1 MGNMTRFAEDVASLT
16 SGLVEMTSLAATA
29 ISRASL
35 ALLDRD
41 LELAES
47 VIADDERID
56 AWQWSLDDQIVV
68 MMTKHG
74 ALGGDLRRLV
84 SGLRITA
91 DLERMGDLARHL
103 AQVTRLKY
111 PEPVVPAPVARHIEQ
126 MGEVAE
132 RIALKTGD
140 VLARHDSRL
149 AREVDRIDDE
159 MDRLHREL
167 FTVML
172 SNRWDEPVSV
182 AIDVTLIGR
191 FYERFA
197 DHAVNVANQVV
208 YQVTGDDPDRL
219 SGPGLSPR

>member
-1 MGNMTRFAEDVASLT
+1 MTRFDEDLASLT
-16 SGLVEMTSLAATA
+16 TGLVEMTSLAATA
-29 ISRASL
+29 ISRASS
-35 ALLDRD
+35 ALLGGD

-74 ALGGDLRRLV
+74 ALGRDLRRLV
-84 SGLRITA
+84 SGLRVTA

-103 AQVTRLKY
+103 AQVTRLKH
-111 PEPVVPAPVARHIEQ
+111 PEPVVPAAVARHIAQ

-140 VLARHDSRL
+140 VLARHDGRL

-172 SNRWDEPVSV
+172 SSRWDEPVSV

-197 DHAVNVANQVV
+197 DHAVNVANPVL
-208 YQVTGDDPDRL
+208 YQVTGDAPDRMT
-219 SGPGLSPR
+219 GPGLSPR

>member
-1 MGNMTRFAEDVASLT
+1 MSRFDEDLASLT
-16 SGLVEMTSLAATA
+16 AGMVEMTGLAAGA
-29 ISRASL
+29 IRHAST
-35 ALLDRD
+35 ALLEGD
-41 LELAES
+41 LDLAER
-47 VIADDERID
+47 VIAEDERLD
-56 AWQWSLDDQIVV
+56 AWQWSLDDQIVA

-103 AQVTRLKY
+103 AQVTRLKH
-111 PEPVVPAPVARHIEQ
+111 PEPVVPETVQRHIWQ

-132 RIALKTGD
+132 RIAMKTGD
-140 VLARHDSRL
+140 VLARNDGQL

-172 SNRWDEPVSV
+172 SPRWDQPVAV

-208 YQVTGDDPDRL
+208 YQVTGRDPDRL
-219 SGPGLSPR
+219 SGPGLPPV

>member
-1 MGNMTRFAEDVASLT
+1 VSRFDEDLASLT
-16 SGLVEMTSLAATA
+16 SGMVEMTGLAAGA
-29 ISRASL
+29 ISRAST
-35 ALLDRD
+35 ALLEGD
-41 LELAES
+41 LELAEC
-47 VIADDERID
+47 VIADDERLD
-56 AWQWSLDDQIVV
+56 AWQWSLDDDIVS
-68 MMTKHG
+68 MMTRHG
-74 ALGGDLRRLV
+74 ALVGDLRRLV
-84 SGLRITA
+84 SGLRVTA

-111 PEPVVPAPVARHIEQ
+111 PEPVVPDAVKRHISQ

-132 RIALKTGD
+132 RIAMKTGD
-140 VLARHDSRL
+140 VLARNDVQL

-172 SNRWDEPVSV
+172 SPRWDEPVSV

-208 YQVTGDDPDRL
+208 YQVTGQDPDRM
-219 SGPGLSPR
+219 SGPGLPPV

>member
-1 MGNMTRFAEDVASLT
+1 MTRFDEDLASLT
-16 SGLVEMTSLAATA
+16 SGMVEMTGLAARA
-29 ISRASL
+29 ISRASF
-35 ALLDRD
+35 ALLNGD

-56 AWQWSLDDQIVV
+56 SWQWSLDDQVV
-68 MMTKHG
+68 AMLTRNV
-74 ALGGDLRRLV
+74 ALGGDLRRLL
-84 SGLRITA
+84 SGLRISA

-111 PEPVVPAPVARHIEQ
+111 PEPVVPDAARRHISQ

-140 VLARHDSRL
+140 VLARHDARL

-172 SNRWDEPVSV
+172 SPRWDEPVSV

-208 YQVTGDDPDRL
+208 YQVSGDDPDRI
-219 SGPGLSPR
+219 SGLPPG

>member
-1 MGNMTRFAEDVASLT
+1 MGVVTRFDEDLASLT
-16 SGLVEMTSLAATA
+16 SGMVEMTGLAARA
-29 ISRASL
+29 ISRASF
-35 ALLDRD
+35 ALLNGD

-47 VIADDERID
+47 VIADDERLD
-56 AWQWSLDDQIVV
+56 SWQWSLDDQIVA

-74 ALGGDLRRLV
+74 ALVGDLRRLV

-111 PEPVVPAPVARHIEQ
+111 PEPVVPETVARHIAQ

-132 RIALKTGD
+132 RIAFKTGD
-140 VLARHDSRL
+140 VLARHDGQL

-172 SNRWDEPVSV
+172 SSRWDQPVSV

-208 YQVTGDDPDRL
+208 YQITGQDPDRI
-219 SGPGLSPR
+219 SGPGLPPV

>member
-1 MGNMTRFAEDVASLT
+1 MSRFDEDLASLT
-16 SGLVEMTSLAATA
+16 AGMVEMTGLAARA
-29 ISRASL
+29 ISRAST
-35 ALLDRD
+35 ALLEGD

-56 AWQWSLDDQIVV
+56 AWQWSLDDDIVT

-74 ALGGDLRRLV
+74 ALVGDLRRLV
-84 SGLRITA
+84 SGLRVTA

-111 PEPVVPAPVARHIEQ
+111 PEPVVPEPVTRHIAH

-132 RIALKTGD
+132 RIAFKTGD
-140 VLARHDSRL
+140 VLARQDVQL
-149 AREVDRIDDE
+149 AHEVDRIDDE

-172 SNRWDEPVSV
+172 SPRWEQPVSV

-197 DHAVNVANQVV
+197 DHAVNVANQVL
-208 YQVTGDDPDRL
+208 YQVTGQDPDRI
-219 SGPGLSPR
+219 SGRGLPPV

>member
-1 MGNMTRFAEDVASLT
+1 VTRFEEDLASLT
-16 SGLVEMTSLAATA
+16 SGMVEMTGLVAQS
-29 ISRASL
+29 ISRASF
-35 ALLDRD
+35 ALLNGD
-41 LELAES
+41 LELAEA
-47 VIADDERID
+47 VIAEDDRID
-56 AWQWSLDDQIVV
+56 AWQWTLDDQIVG
-68 MMTKHG
+68 MMTRHG
-74 ALGGDLRRLV
+74 ALAGDLRTLV
-84 SGLRITA
+84 SGLRVTA

-111 PEPVVPAPVARHIEQ
+111 PDPVVPDTVRRHIES
-126 MGEVAE
+126 MGDVAE
-132 RIALKTGD
+132 RIAFKTGD
-140 VLARHDSRL
+140 VLARSDSRL

-172 SNRWDEPVSV
+172 SARWDEPVSV

-208 YQVTGDDPDRL
+208 YQITGEDPDRVG
-219 SGPGLSPR
+219 GPGISPV